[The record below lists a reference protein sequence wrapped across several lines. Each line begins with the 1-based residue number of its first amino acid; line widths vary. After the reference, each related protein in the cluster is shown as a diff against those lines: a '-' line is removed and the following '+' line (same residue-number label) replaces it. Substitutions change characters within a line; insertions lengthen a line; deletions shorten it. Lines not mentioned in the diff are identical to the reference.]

1 MFNTITIPSG
11 LEGFINT
18 NTTISQ
24 TVTDRSIYL
33 IDGKLQER
41 EEDRICPRCGRRMH
55 IHDTYGISLGH
66 IPIGTT
72 FSAVRFE
79 KYRYICPECGATGM
93 QEVPFQ
99 AGSRRIT
106 VALHSMA
113 KDLLGLGFNNKAVAG
128 ITGLGKNTVKEIDK
142 ERLLEKYTI
151 DGKQLRRPERQAR
164 YLGVD
169 EFLLHKG
176 HEYATIIIDLETGHV
191 LWLAHGKR
199 KKALCDFI
207 DFVGEEWMD
216 GVEAIACDMNSD
228 YQEVFD
234 DRCPHI
240 QVVFDYFHIRKN
252 FNDKVVAA
260 VRKDEQ
266 RRLLA
271 EGRTEDAKKLKRT
284 KYILSSNRS
293 TLKEKDEAS
302 LKDRDAELEGRIFS
316 GGKVKEV
323 KGGNMDLYESL
334 LKENGLILMTDVVKE
349 KLSHAY
355 TLDDECRM
363 SSEITEIIDICND
376 TGDKHFMWFARLLE
390 NHYEG
395 IIAHATYRISS
406 GKVEGTN
413 NLIKTLRRRA
423 YGYCDD
429 DYFFLKIMDESRREY
444 VRNPKSHKI
453 YD

>member
-18 NTTISQ
+18 NTTIAN

-33 IDGKLQER
+33 IDGMLQER

-79 KYRYICPECGATGM
+79 KHRYICPECGATGM

-113 KDLLGLGFNNKAVAG
+113 KDLLGLGFTNKAVAG

-151 DGKQLRRPERQAR
+151 DGKQLKRPERQAR

-169 EFLLHKG
+169 EFLLQKG

-207 DFVGEEWMD
+207 DFVGEEWMN

-240 QVVFDYFHIRKN
+240 QVVFDY
-252 FNDKVVAA
+252 
-260 VRKDEQ
+260 
-266 RRLLA
+266 L
-271 EGRTEDAKKLKRT
+271 
-284 KYILSSNRS
+284 
-293 TLKEKDEAS
+293 
-302 LKDRDAELEGRIFS
+302 
-316 GGKVKEV
+316 
-323 KGGNMDLYESL
+323 
-334 LKENGLILMTDVVKE
+334 
-349 KLSHAY
+349 
-355 TLDDECRM
+355 
-363 SSEITEIIDICND
+363 
-376 TGDKHFMWFARLLE
+376 
-390 NHYEG
+390 
-395 IIAHATYRISS
+395 
-406 GKVEGTN
+406 
-413 NLIKTLRRRA
+413 
-423 YGYCDD
+423 
-429 DYFFLKIMDESRREY
+429 
-444 VRNPKSHKI
+444 
-453 YD
+453 

>member
-1 MFNTITIPSG
+1 M
-11 LEGFINT
+11 
-18 NTTISQ
+18 
-24 TVTDRSIYL
+24 
-33 IDGKLQER
+33 
-41 EEDRICPRCGRRMH
+41 
-55 IHDTYGISLGH
+55 
-66 IPIGTT
+66 
-72 FSAVRFE
+72 
-79 KYRYICPECGATGM
+79 
-93 QEVPFQ
+93 
-99 AGSRRIT
+99 
-106 VALHSMA
+106 
-113 KDLLGLGFNNKAVAG
+113 
-128 ITGLGKNTVKEIDK
+128 
-142 ERLLEKYTI
+142 
-151 DGKQLRRPERQAR
+151 
-164 YLGVD
+164 
-169 EFLLHKG
+169 
-176 HEYATIIIDLETGHV
+176 
-191 LWLAHGKR
+191 
-199 KKALCDFI
+199 
-207 DFVGEEWMD
+207 
-216 GVEAIACDMNSD
+216 
-228 YQEVFD
+228 
-234 DRCPHI
+234 
-240 QVVFDYFHIRKN
+240 VFDYFHIRKN

-302 LKDRDAELEGRIFS
+302 LKDRDAELEDRIFS

-363 SSEITEIIDICND
+363 SSEITEVIDICND